1 MHRVEYELPNSF
13 SVEALYKLGI
23 SLIKTGFN
31 GVKIAMVTML
41 LLVHTKLSTASVQES
56 IATVLI
62 L

>member
-1 MHRVEYELPNSF
+1 MLSYELPNSF

-23 SLIKTGFN
+23 SLIKTGFS
-31 GVKIAMVTML
+31 GVKIAIVMML

-56 IATVLI
+56 IATVLT